1 MILGISA
8 SGREK
13 GMTAQAVKY
22 VLETSGEEYEY
33 ISLARLVIN
42 GCRGCVLCGGDN
54 RCVMKDD
61 WIDVQNAM
69 LKADAIVFG
78 APNYYGMINGLGHAC
93 LERTFAF
100 RHREV
105 FSLAGKLGVAI
116 GTTYSGRAAIV
127 NEYIEQMFRSNLMPV
142 VGNVA
147 IDGYSQ
153 CYTCGYGEDCAV
165 GGVVRKHGFCDQI
178 TPDMLPTP
186 FEEREEDLFKLKKV
200 GKTLG
205 SVLKARSRN

>member
-22 VLETSGEEYEY
+22 VLENSGEEYEY
-33 ISLARLVIN
+33 ISLSRLVIN
-42 GCRGCVLCGGDN
+42 GCRGCTLCAKEN

-61 WIDVQNAM
+61 WIDVQNAL

-78 APNYYGMINGLGHAC
+78 AANYYGMINGLGHAC

-100 RHREV
+100 RHREI

-116 GTTYSGRAAIV
+116 GTTYGGQSTVV
-127 NEYIEQMFRSNLMPV
+127 NDYIQKMMQSNLMPV
-142 VGNVA
+142 VSSVT

-165 GGVVRKHGFCDQI
+165 GGVVSRHGFCDQI
-178 TPDMLPTP
+178 TPDILPAP
-186 FEEREEDLFKLKKV
+186 FETRTDDLLKLKKV
-200 GKTLG
+200 AKTLG
-205 SVLKARSRN
+205 SVLREKRK